1 MWGRATGLAAALL
14 MGTPGLAAPAS
25 SVIWV
30 ELCDAGHPSVR
41 IPLPLRRDGDDGP
54 AKACHAAC
62 SILPDLRLRARSSN

>member
-1 MWGRATGLAAALL
+1 MWGRATALAAAVL

-30 ELCDAGHPSVR
+30 ELCDAGHRGVR
-41 IPLPLRRDGDDGP
+41 IPLPLRRDGDGAP

-62 SILPDLRLRARSSN
+62 GNLPHRRPHVRG

>member
-1 MWGRATGLAAALL
+1 MWARATALAAALL

-25 SVIWV
+25 SAILV
-30 ELCDAGHPSVR
+30 ELCDAAHPGVR

-62 SILPDLRLRARSSN
+62 NILPHRRQMSRR